1 MPNGTQIRMYIVA
14 LPFYAKVAFSKK
26 YSRSIVFIVTFHK
39 TNRVVPRSQ
48 PISRKGKDVE

>member
-1 MPNGTQIRMYIVA
+1 MPNGIQIGMYIVA